1 VIWDLPL
8 EVEGYTLEKLTGG
21 ERVTTLLRLRGAGQ
35 EGVGEDVMQ
44 DPRDPL
50 AEHDAFA
57 AQAPLPLAGSWTL
70 ESFCDHLA
78 TLEQWESEPE
88 WGDFA
93 RRLRNWV
100 YESAALDLAL
110 RQAGLS
116 LPEALGREPRPLT
129 FVNSLGLGDEPSSDT
144 IVRRIERYPSVGFK
158 LDAAPNWS
166 PEIISTLAGT
176 GMVRIIDFKGR
187 YGLEVEDEDAL
198 GVMYDAVLEAFPDAI
213 LEDPHEQF
221 MGRLDGRRVSFDAPV
236 TRVEDITT
244 EIINIKP
251 SRIGHL
257 RALFDIYAHGEAEG
271 LLMYGGGMGELGPAR
286 RQVQLLASIFHPD
299 TPNDVAPPPF
309 NLPDPPPGLPT
320 SPISPDPPRTGFH

>member
-1 VIWDLPL
+1 
-8 EVEGYTLEKLTGG
+8 
-21 ERVTTLLRLRGAGQ
+21 
-35 EGVGEDVMQ
+35 
-44 DPRDPL
+44 
-50 AEHDAFA
+50 
-57 AQAPLPLAGSWTL
+57 
-70 ESFCDHLA
+70 
-78 TLEQWESEPE
+78 
-88 WGDFA
+88 
-93 RRLRNWV
+93 
-100 YESAALDLAL
+100 
-110 RQAGLS
+110 
-116 LPEALGREPRPLT
+116 
-129 FVNSLGLGDEPSSDT
+129 
-144 IVRRIERYPSVGFK
+144 
-158 LDAAPNWS
+158 
-166 PEIISTLAGT
+166 
-176 GMVRIIDFKGR
+176 MVRIIDFKGR

-221 MGRLDGRRVSFDAPV
+221 MDRVAGRRVSFDAPV

-257 RALFDIYAHGEAEG
+257 RALFDIYAHGDAEG

-320 SPISPDPPRTGFH
+320 SPIEPESPQPGFR

>member
-1 VIWDLPL
+1 MWDLPL
-8 EVEGYTLEKLTGG
+8 EVEGYTLEKLQGG

-44 DPRDPL
+44 DPREPF

-78 TLEQWESEPE
+78 TLEQWEKEPE

-176 GMVRIIDFKGR
+176 GMVRIIDFKAATGSR
-187 YGLEVEDEDAL
+187 SR
-198 GVMYDAVLEAFPDAI
+198 M
-213 LEDPHEQF
+213 
-221 MGRLDGRRVSFDAPV
+221 R
-236 TRVEDITT
+236 TR
-244 EIINIKP
+244 
-251 SRIGHL
+251 S
-257 RALFDIYAHGEAEG
+257 A
-271 LLMYGGGMGELGPAR
+271 
-286 RQVQLLASIFHPD
+286 
-299 TPNDVAPPPF
+299 
-309 NLPDPPPGLPT
+309 
-320 SPISPDPPRTGFH
+320 